1 MTENPVGSAV
11 AKLMGFRELSQAVMR
26 ELDDSVHC
34 MLHEVI
40 EAAKIF
46 TKNGKKQEVTC
57 ADINH
62 ALRLKGQEPLNEFL
76 GPSFGLFRLA
86 VCESQPCGTSKD
98 KVIDFD
104 EVVQSPPPTTEAY
117 KIKGHWLAIEG
128 VQPLIPENPAPDS
141 AELLPAAKL
150 PHLEKN
156 CEQDKELC
164 LQRGVV
170 QHKLGTEA
178 LQNIASMKGVES
190 LLPRLSVFI
199 KEGVVCSI
207 AEANIIQLTYLMR
220 IANALN
226 SNLQVNME
234 RFLHD
239 ILPAV
244 LSCIVS
250 RKLCLKTETGK
261 QWGLRQYA
269 GNLLIQLCRRY
280 NSSTY
285 CLQYRVT
292 DFLAKRW
299 LDESASMAMAFGAL
313 YTIGNMGHDAIRNVI
328 LPHLPAFGERVR
340 VALSLSDEAERAG
353 AEQPLRSTGA
363 MHPSGLTSV
372 ESEPAISWT
381 EIHAKKYDPAGC
393 SEMKKLVV
401 DRERIT
407 YVELRE
413 IVKRTFAIQSDFVL
427 FYLMPEG
434 YGTTGRYLP
443 ILSEWDLNAAVF
455 VSKAGTLVL
464 KVDVKPTET
473 ARQGSRLIR

>member
-11 AKLMGFRELSQAVMR
+11 AKLMGFRKLSQAVMR
-26 ELDDSVHC
+26 ELDGSVHC

-40 EAAKIF
+40 EAAKMF
-46 TKNGKKQEVTC
+46 TENGKKQEVTC
-57 ADINH
+57 ADVNH
-62 ALRLKGQEPLNEFL
+62 ALKLKGQEPLNEFL
-76 GPSFGLFRLA
+76 SPSFCPFRLA
-86 VCESQPCGTSKD
+86 VCESQPCGMSKD

-104 EVVQSPPPTTEAY
+104 DIVQSPPPTTEAY

-141 AELLPAAKL
+141 IELLPVVKL

-170 QHKLGTEA
+170 QHKLGTGQQLYFNDLMASCIGKDESRRCEA
-178 LQNIASMKGVES
+178 LQNIASMKGVEC

-220 IANALN
+220 MANALN

-340 VALSLSDEAERAG
+340 VALSFSDEAERAG
-353 AEQPLRSTGA
+353 AEQVRRCLLQVLSKYVTELKRQPSTLEQYQQLFGCYI
-363 MHPSGLTSV
+363 GSV
-372 ESEPAISWT
+372 AFK
-381 EIHAKKYDPAGC
+381 H
-393 SEMKKLVV
+393 
-401 DRERIT
+401 
-407 YVELRE
+407 
-413 IVKRTFAIQSDFVL
+413 F
-427 FYLMPEG
+427 
-434 YGTTGRYLP
+434 
-443 ILSEWDLNAAVF
+443 
-455 VSKAGTLVL
+455 
-464 KVDVKPTET
+464 
-473 ARQGSRLIR
+473 